1 MNAPSVERFEH
12 MIKPGGILL
21 YNRDM
26 VEADKITRQDIT
38 ALSVPANELSAG
50 AENSKG
56 ANLVM
61 LGVLEKATGMFG
73 KEELAAA
80 IAAYFDKKG
89 KGNICR
95 PI

>member
-1 MNAPSVERFEH
+1 M
-12 MIKPGGILL
+12 
-21 YNRDM
+21 
-26 VEADKITRQDIT
+26 
-38 ALSVPANELSAG
+38 
-50 AENSKG
+50 KG

-89 KGNICR
+89 KGKYLSANIAAFDAGYR
-95 PI
+95 LYS

>member
-1 MNAPSVERFEH
+1 
-12 MIKPGGILL
+12 
-21 YNRDM
+21 M

-89 KGNICR
+89 KGKYLSANIAAFDAGYR
-95 PI
+95 LYS